1 MPAILGTLRMNT
13 ERKQL
18 KQKARET
25 LLPAWGRHTT
35 VSLILLFIYLAG
47 TSISGIWSGASAS
60 GGGVVRFAPLFS
72 IVTAIVVELLT
83 DLFVC
88 GGMQYFLKL
97 QRGES
102 PSLKDMSAPFRRQ
115 PDRFLIVGIV
125 LIAAEFLCLGPVY
138 VIYAVAPPAS
148 PGAYAILACLAVTGA
163 AVFLR
168 IRLALS
174 MSRFLLLD
182 DETLGAVPAMRE
194 SIRLMNHRKMKL
206 FLLQLSMIG
215 YLLLA
220 VCTLFIGFIWVIPYV
235 MTVMAGFYDALRK
248 EG

>member
-1 MPAILGTLRMNT
+1 MNT

-25 LLPAWGRHTT
+25 LLPSWSRHTT
-35 VSLILLFIYLAG
+35 VSLVLLFVYVAG
-47 TSISGIWSGASAS
+47 ASISGMWTGAA
-60 GGGVVRFAPLFS
+60 GGGSGMLRFAPLFS
-72 IVTAIVVELLT
+72 VVTAIVVELLT

-97 QRGES
+97 LRGEK
-102 PSLKDMSAPFRRQ
+102 PSLKDITVPFRAQ

-125 LIAAEFLCLGPVY
+125 LIAAEMLCLGPVY
-138 VIYAVAPPAS
+138 VIRTFAPPAS
-148 PGAYAILACLAVTGA
+148 PGAYILLTCIALAGT
-163 AVFLR
+163 AVFFR

-182 DETLGAVPAMRE
+182 DETLGAVPAMKE

-206 FLLQLSMIG
+206 FLVQLSMIG

-220 VCTLFIGFIWVIPYV
+220 VCTLLIGFIWVIPYV
-235 MTVMAGFYDALRK
+235 MTVMAGFYDAVKK